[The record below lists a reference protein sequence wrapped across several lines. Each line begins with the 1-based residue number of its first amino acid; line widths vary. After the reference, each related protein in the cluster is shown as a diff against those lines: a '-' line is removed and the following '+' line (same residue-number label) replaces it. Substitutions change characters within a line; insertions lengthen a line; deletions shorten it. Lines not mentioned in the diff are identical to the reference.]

1 MGIIGNNQIVKSDNE
16 QLLNAPYGMQGAIL
30 ITDTNQHIGDWYCI
44 VSVEDSTQL
53 TMADCLVNWNEN
65 GGALSTNLLLLTG
78 VVYYGDWKS
87 VTLAAG
93 KVLAYTK

>member
-16 QLLNAPYGMQGAIL
+16 QLLNAPYGMQGATL
-30 ITDTNQHIGDWYCI
+30 ITDTNQQFGDWYCI

-53 TMADCLVNWNEN
+53 TMADCLVNWSEN
-65 GGALSTNLLLLTG
+65 GGTPTTDLFLLTG